1 MAITASFQ
9 YVPLTDIAL
18 DDRTFIVTYQPEMHA
33 LQRSVA
39 QAGVLTPLH
48 LRRLPGQAPLQVV
61 CGSKRLQACQ
71 QAGSTTVPALVHS
84 AAELTDEPA
93 FLLAMHN
100 NLGCRV
106 LNAVEKAR
114 ILCRLR
120 DNFYYPT
127 ATLIEVFCPLLD
139 LPPRAETLEAYC
151 TLTALDDAL
160 QAAVVEGTLPLDTAL
175 WIGQQ
180 TPEDRQALLPL
191 FTGLKVGSNRAR
203 EFAVYVDDM
212 CRRDACSAAAL
223 LQRLSIP
230 EILADT
236 QHSGPQQL
244 ERVRRVL
251 HAARYPRFSAHEQ
264 HFQATL
270 RRLRLP
276 PQVSLKPPP
285 YFEGQQY
292 QVSFSF
298 HTRQELQQYAQ
309 RLLEVASDAALDE
322 LLSLL

>member
-1 MAITASFQ
+1 MAASFQ
-9 YVPLTDIAL
+9 HVPLTNIAL
-18 DDRTFIVTYQPEMHA
+18 DDQTCIVTYQPEMHA

-39 QAGVLTPLH
+39 RAGVLTPLH
-48 LRRLPGQAPLQVV
+48 LRRLPGQARLQVV

-71 QAGSTTVPALVHS
+71 QAGQTLVPALVHS
-84 AAELTDEPA
+84 AAELTDEQA
-93 FLLAMHN
+93 FLLAVHD

-120 DNFYYPT
+120 DHFCYPA

-139 LPPRAETLEAYC
+139 LPPRPETLQAYG
-151 TLTALDDAL
+151 TLAALDNAV
-160 QAAVVEGTLPLDTAL
+160 QAAVVNGTLPLDTAV
-175 WIGQQ
+175 WIGQHSL
-180 TPEDRQALLPL
+180 TDCQALLPL

-203 EFAVYVDDM
+203 EFAAYLGEI
-212 CRRDACSAAAL
+212 CRRDACSVAAL

-230 EILADT
+230 EILADA
-236 QHSGPQQL
+236 QHSGPQQI
-244 ERVRRVL
+244 ERVRRLL

-264 HFQATL
+264 RFQATL

-276 PQVSLKPPP
+276 SQVSLKPPP

-298 HTRQELQQYAQ
+298 HTRQELQRYAQ
-309 RLLEVASDAALDE
+309 RLLDAAADEALDE
-322 LLSLL
+322 LLLLL

>member
-1 MAITASFQ
+1 MAMAASFQ
-9 YVPLTDIAL
+9 HVPLTDIAL
-18 DDRTFIVTYQPEMHA
+18 DEQTFIVTYQPEMHA

-39 QAGVLTPLH
+39 RAGVLTPLH
-48 LRRLPGQAPLQVV
+48 LRRLPSQALLQVV

-71 QAGSTTVPALVHS
+71 QAGYTTVPALVHS
-84 AAELTDEPA
+84 ATELTDEQA
-93 FLLAMHN
+93 FLLAMHD

-106 LNAVEKAR
+106 FNAVEKAR

-120 DNFYYPT
+120 DHFCYPA

-139 LPPRAETLEAYC
+139 LPPRAETLQAYGA
-151 TLTALDDAL
+151 LAALDNVL
-160 QAAVVEGTLPLDTAL
+160 QAAVVDGTLPLDTAV

-180 TPEDRQALLPL
+180 PLADRHALLPL

-203 EFAVYVDDM
+203 EFAAYVGDM
-212 CRRDACSAAAL
+212 CRRDACNAAAL
-223 LQRLSIP
+223 LQRLGIP
-230 EILADT
+230 AILADT

-264 HFQATL
+264 RFQDTL
-270 RRLRLP
+270 RHLRLP

-309 RLLEVASDAALDE
+309 RLLEVASDTVLDE
-322 LLSLL
+322 LLLLL